1 MLSLHAADNVDHD
14 CERVVTASLMAAL
27 VVSTS
32 YPDKSYYNM
41 QVATLFVKYGI
52 DHRDTIHS

>member
-1 MLSLHAADNVDHD
+1 MLSLHAADNVNRD

-32 YPDKSYYNM
+32 YPDKSYII
-41 QVATLFVKYGI
+41 QVAILVVKYCI